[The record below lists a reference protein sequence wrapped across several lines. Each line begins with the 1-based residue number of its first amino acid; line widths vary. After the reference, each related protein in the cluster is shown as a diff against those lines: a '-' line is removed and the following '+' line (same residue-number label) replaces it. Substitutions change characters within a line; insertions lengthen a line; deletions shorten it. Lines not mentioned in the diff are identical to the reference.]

1 MYYLMM
7 WDTGLAAVGRDGCLD
22 RIEIPLDVASFF
34 FRLDVEQFPMLS
46 SLSFDDYDLFFG
58 TQISALADELV
69 AVANINPS
77 MSELVKQMLGLL
89 FKAQSLSKAVL
100 FDPFK

>member
-58 TQISALADELV
+58 AQISALADELV
-69 AVANINPS
+69 AVANINPTI
-77 MSELVKQMLGLL
+77 SELV
-89 FKAQSLSKAVL
+89 
-100 FDPFK
+100 

>member
-46 SLSFDDYDLFFG
+46 SLSFDDCDLFSG
-58 TQISALADELV
+58 TEISSLVDELV
-69 AVANINPS
+69 AVVNINPLIS
-77 MSELVKQMLGLL
+77 GLVKQMLALL
-89 FKAQSLSKAVL
+89 FKAQGSSKAIL